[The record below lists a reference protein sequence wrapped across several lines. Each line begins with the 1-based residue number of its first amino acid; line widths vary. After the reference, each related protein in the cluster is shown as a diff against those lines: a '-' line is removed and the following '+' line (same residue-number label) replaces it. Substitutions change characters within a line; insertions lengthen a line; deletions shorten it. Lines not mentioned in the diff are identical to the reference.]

1 MQAPPAYS
9 SRTRS
14 SDTSTISSC
23 KSSRRIL
30 KSQERGT
37 KTDIRGTV
45 DLSRSLLVLIANR
58 RFFSCACD
66 VPSHCYTWSF
76 EPKTDWS
83 ANYAS
88 SKEIFKYF
96 KDFSTRHGLD
106 KYIALEHEVVG
117 ATWDE
122 ETAQWHVQV
131 KDLQSGTVSSAS
143 AHVLINAGGILNAWR
158 YPPIPGIQSY
168 KGDLVHSAAWP
179 QDLDLKGKVV
189 GLIGNG

>member
-1 MQAPPAYS
+1 M
-9 SRTRS
+9 
-14 SDTSTISSC
+14 
-23 KSSRRIL
+23 RRIPRF
-30 KSQERGT
+30 QERGT
-37 KTDIRGTV
+37 KTDIRGTF
-45 DLSRSLLVLIANR
+45 DILDIRCFVLNQGL
-58 RFFSCACD
+58 FCFSCACD

-96 KDFSTRHGLD
+96 KDFSTRHGLE

-122 ETAQWHVQV
+122 ETAQWQVQV
-131 KDLQSGTVSSAS
+131 KDLRSGIVSSAS

-158 YPPIPGIQSY
+158 YPPIPGINSY